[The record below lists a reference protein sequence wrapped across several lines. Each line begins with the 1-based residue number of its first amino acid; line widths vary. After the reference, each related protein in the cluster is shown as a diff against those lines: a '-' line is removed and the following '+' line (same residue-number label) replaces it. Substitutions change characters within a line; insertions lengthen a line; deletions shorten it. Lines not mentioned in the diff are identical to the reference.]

1 MAMKALLINENILKS
16 ETILNDNVGA
26 EFIRPA
32 IEASQDMYL
41 QQLIGTELID
51 KLYAL
56 IVDKTINSESNAAYK
71 TLLDDYI
78 TNYLKYKVLAEITI
92 PLAYKYR
99 SSGLVQSTGDHY
111 QQSTLRDATMVQN
124 HYETRAT
131 FYAERLTKYLIANS
145 NLYPEYMS
153 TRDNA
158 DIIANP
164 DAYQTNILL

>member
-1 MAMKALLINENILKS
+1 MSKIFLINENVLKT
-16 ETILNDNVGA
+16 ETILNDNVGS

-32 IEASQDMYL
+32 IEASQDIFL
-41 QQLIGTELID
+41 QQLIGTELVD
-51 KLYAL
+51 KLYDLVA
-56 IVDKTINSESNAAYK
+56 TNNINDAKFAAYK
-71 TLLDDYI
+71 TLLDEYI

-99 SSGLVQSTGDHY
+99 SGGVVQTTGDHY
-111 QQSTLRDATMVQN
+111 MNSTLRDATMVQN

-131 FYAERLTKYLIANS
+131 FYAERLSRYLNTNN

-158 DIIANP
+158 DMRANP

>member
-1 MAMKALLINENILKS
+1 MKALLINENILKS
-16 ETILNDNVGA
+16 ETILNDNVGS

-41 QQLIGTELID
+41 QQLIGTELIE

-56 IVDKTINSESNAAYK
+56 VVDKTINSESNAAYK

-124 HYETRAT
+124 HYEMRAT
-131 FYAERLTKYLIANS
+131 FYAERLTKYLRANS

-153 TRDNA
+153 TRDST
-158 DIIANP
+158 DMQANP

>member
-1 MAMKALLINENILKS
+1 MSKIFLINENVLKS
-16 ETILNDNVGA
+16 ETILNDNVGS

-32 IEASQDMYL
+32 IEASQDIYL
-41 QQLIGTELID
+41 QQLIGTELLE
-51 KLYAL
+51 KLYNL
-56 IVDKTINSESNAAYK
+56 VVTNNIQEDKNSHYK
-71 TLLDDYI
+71 TLIDEYI

-99 SSGLVQSTGDHY
+99 SVGVVQSNGENY
-111 QQSTLRDATMVQN
+111 SNSQMKDATLVQN
-124 HYETRAT
+124 HYELRAS
-131 FYAERLTKYLIANS
+131 FYAERLSKYLNTNS

-158 DIIANP
+158 DMRANP

>member
-1 MAMKALLINENILKS
+1 MSKIFLINENVLKS
-16 ETILNDNVGA
+16 ETILNDNVGS

-32 IEASQDMYL
+32 IEASQDIYL
-41 QQLIGTELID
+41 QQLIGTELLE
-51 KLYAL
+51 KLYNL
-56 IVDKTINSESNAAYK
+56 VVTNNIQEDENSHYK
-71 TLLDDYI
+71 TLIDEYI

-99 SSGLVQSTGDHY
+99 SVGVVQSNGENY
-111 QQSTLRDATMVQN
+111 SNSQMKDATLVQN
-124 HYETRAT
+124 HYELRAT
-131 FYAERLTKYLIANS
+131 FYAERLSKYLNTNS

-158 DIIANP
+158 DMRANP

>member
-1 MAMKALLINENILKS
+1 MSKIFLINENVLKS
-16 ETILNDNVGA
+16 ETILNDNVGS

-32 IEASQDMYL
+32 IEASQDIYL
-41 QQLIGTELID
+41 QQLIGTELLE
-51 KLYAL
+51 KLYNLVVTNNIQEDA
-56 IVDKTINSESNAAYK
+56 NSHYK
-71 TLLDDYI
+71 TLIDEYI

-99 SSGLVQSTGDHY
+99 SVGVVQSNGDNY
-111 QQSTLRDATMVQN
+111 SNSQMKDATLVQN
-124 HYETRAT
+124 HYELRAT
-131 FYAERLTKYLIANS
+131 FYAERLSKYLNTNS

-158 DIIANP
+158 DMRANP